1 MTVRVGCD
9 GLYGDG
15 GGVKIPS
22 QSSQPSRGVQRER
35 LVSPVG
41 SVGAFAYG
49 KGRHRRPAPPK
60 GARALLACRKCFC
73 VTFAESN
80 KGEDTFIYKEDYEKN
95 D

>member
-1 MTVRVGCD
+1 MTIVTVVTIKLTAGA
-9 GLYGDG
+9 
-15 GGVKIPS
+15 VSKIPS

-60 GARALLACRKCFC
+60 GARALLLGTDKSAFVLLSRK
-73 VTFAESN
+73 VTKAKLL
-80 KGEDTFIYKEDYEKN
+80 KGGFLLGER
-95 D
+95 